1 VGADSRL
8 TGLVRSAPRVYGAG
22 VYLIVFLVAR
32 GIVILVTHLA
42 ERRGR
47 KRPPEGRDDDELVLA
62 A

>member
-1 VGADSRL
+1 MGPDPRL
-8 TGLVRSAPRVYGAG
+8 IGLVRSAPRVYGAG

-32 GIVILVTHLA
+32 GLVMLVTHLV

-47 KRPPEGRDDDELVLA
+47 KRPPDGRGDDELVLA